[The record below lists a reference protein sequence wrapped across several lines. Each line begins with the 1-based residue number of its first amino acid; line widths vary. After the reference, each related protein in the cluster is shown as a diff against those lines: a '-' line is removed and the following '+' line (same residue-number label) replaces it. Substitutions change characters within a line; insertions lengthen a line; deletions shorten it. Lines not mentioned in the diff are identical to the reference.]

1 MHFKTL
7 HCIYPHEDLVSLPSV
22 TTRDSILAHFIL
34 RYFYITHHKL
44 EIALLYFHTISPCEP
59 PIALS
64 QREVPVWAGGQS
76 SSAAS
81 RRVFPDKP
89 CLVIIYLS
97 YCIILHPTHKQCNDK
112 PGLHD
117 LRPHQ
122 GQCRRAAQVSW
133 PAVQGAARV
142 SSPSSLAGSASLA
155 GPPARSPWCSS
166 PRRGTLGRD
175 SRGELD
181 KRRCPGKSKYHIHCV
196 NES

>member
-1 MHFKTL
+1 MFEVGTFEQKLHF
-7 HCIYPHEDLVSLPSV
+7 CIFTQSHLVSLPSLCHNERFQFEQEGSHLLQPV
-22 TTRDSILAHFIL
+22 GVFSLTRRGWSSYLYHIFI
-34 RYFYITHHKL
+34 IHH
-44 EIALLYFHTISPCEP
+44 
-59 PIALS
+59 PI
-64 QREVPVWAGGQS
+64 
-76 SSAAS
+76 
-81 RRVFPDKP
+81 
-89 CLVIIYLS
+89 
-97 YCIILHPTHKQCNDK
+97 HKQYNDK